1 MPADKDWDKL
11 LAHNAYYLVNN
22 YHPGYIGTGGV
33 AYVGGPNDFTIPPR
47 RQNNIGLLL
56 SNAGV
61 SWRYCGEDWEGGLT
75 RSLVVFSGPPK
86 PPHLNR
92 EAQIERSREFGAG
105 EGECRSCCL
114 RFPA

>member
-1 MPADKDWDKL
+1 VPADKDWDKL

-33 AYVGGPNDFTIPPR
+33 AYVGGPNDFTIPPS

-61 SWRYCGEDWEGGLT
+61 SWHYYGKGWEAGLT
-75 RSLVVFSGPPK
+75 PEFGRSFRATKTASPQVRSPK
-86 PPHLNR
+86 PNGRASL
-92 EAQIERSREFGAG
+92 A
-105 EGECRSCCL
+105 
-114 RFPA
+114 